1 MYLKNLTIRGFKS
14 FPRKTTLV
22 FEPGLTAIIGPNGSG
37 KSNIVDAILWVF
49 GEQNPRF
56 LRGLAMVDVVFA
68 GTETVPPASF
78 AEVTLVFDNSDGALP
93 VEQSEVAIKRRVTR
107 EGETAY
113 FINERACRLS
123 DVRDLVARAGLGDE
137 LPGIIPQ
144 NRLLDLIESNRSDVR
159 AIIEEASGLSYYRR
173 RRETALKRIVRVDD
187 RLAALRTVKAELDRE
202 LRPLKKQ
209 VDRMRRAGDLK
220 AALQEAWLTLALL
233 DLNELKARHE
243 ELVREAALLEGMLEE
258 VARKEHHLEQERLRL
273 ETLSATDADVARDEE
288 RVRKLR
294 ELEERV
300 RTFAALV
307 EEKGRA
313 VVEAFSRARQDIFS
327 LERRIG
333 ELEAERTELARQE
346 EQVRERLAGMSEE
359 RETLTREMDELR
371 ESRGAVI
378 ERLRKAEDE
387 HRRAL
392 EREQSARKTR
402 DERAFAARRLEE
414 EFTRIGARLD
424 EVAREKERAQREV
437 SSLEPRLP
445 ALAKRREEIEALRTR
460 RLEELKD
467 AENERA
473 LQRAR
478 IHELD
483 GRIAFLEKRLAELD
497 RERARFVED
506 GTVPLGVTLAKLE
519 GMTDDIARPLAAIL
533 GEAARAI
540 PLKMPDEADSIG
552 ETVEKAF
559 YIEEDSNRDEKASF
573 DTWEAVK
580 DEIPAAVARLFERY
594 RRVASVRD
602 AIERWMK
609 GERSG
614 YVTADGSRLTPEG
627 FILPPP
633 ATQDVL
639 ELERERHTLAEEL
652 EGARKERERLAAS
665 LVRLD
670 EEIGRLGD
678 ECGRL
683 ERESVAL
690 EQEMQAVERQIEDGK
705 ARVARFESER
715 LRLKNERSSIETQA
729 REAREQASRAEGDEA
744 QAREER
750 RVAGSA
756 VEEARAELAS
766 LDDTMRSMENRLS
779 TLEAIETEVSNQL
792 ASLVKR
798 TAKLEQEIAEA
809 QERRAS
815 LTPVLDAREQQ
826 RARIQRVFAAC
837 SGLEE
842 TISRRIREITLSRSG
857 EFERFEAYRREVAR
871 IMKESVELSNQK
883 EKLLT
888 RKQVIAT
895 QMVEVETRVRLK
907 TEEMFESTGYT
918 IERAVSEVNV
928 AGKDREHVRRE
939 YERLKR
945 EVEAVGEYNPLAERD
960 YERLKARSDYYARH
974 IADLESAAQNLRV
987 IIEEVDRRMVAT
999 FTDAF
1004 ERVRSEFKQM
1014 FVRMFGGGTADM
1026 VLENAD
1032 DPLEST
1038 IRITAQPPGKKLRR
1052 ISLLSGGEKSLVSLA
1067 VVFALTRVF
1076 KVPFLVLDEVEP
1088 ALDDLNLS
1096 RLIDLLR
1103 EIARETQVII
1113 ITHQARTIEVASVV
1127 YGVTMG
1133 KDGVSSV
1140 YGQRFSEQTGALA
1153 GASGP
1158 AGA

>member
-1 MYLKNLTIRGFKS
+1 
-14 FPRKTTLV
+14 
-22 FEPGLTAIIGPNGSG
+22 
-37 KSNIVDAILWVF
+37 
-49 GEQNPRF
+49 
-56 LRGLAMVDVVFA
+56 
-68 GTETVPPASF
+68 
-78 AEVTLVFDNSDGALP
+78 
-93 VEQSEVAIKRRVTR
+93 
-107 EGETAY
+107 
-113 FINERACRLS
+113 
-123 DVRDLVARAGLGDE
+123 
-137 LPGIIPQ
+137 
-144 NRLLDLIESNRSDVR
+144 
-159 AIIEEASGLSYYRR
+159 
-173 RRETALKRIVRVDD
+173 
-187 RLAALRTVKAELDRE
+187 
-202 LRPLKKQ
+202 
-209 VDRMRRAGDLK
+209 
-220 AALQEAWLTLALL
+220 
-233 DLNELKARHE
+233 
-243 ELVREAALLEGMLEE
+243 
-258 VARKEHHLEQERLRL
+258 
-273 ETLSATDADVARDEE
+273 
-288 RVRKLR
+288 
-294 ELEERV
+294 
-300 RTFAALV
+300 
-307 EEKGRA
+307 
-313 VVEAFSRARQDIFS
+313 
-327 LERRIG
+327 
-333 ELEAERTELARQE
+333 
-346 EQVRERLAGMSEE
+346 
-359 RETLTREMDELR
+359 
-371 ESRGAVI
+371 
-378 ERLRKAEDE
+378 
-387 HRRAL
+387 
-392 EREQSARKTR
+392 
-402 DERAFAARRLEE
+402 
-414 EFTRIGARLD
+414 
-424 EVAREKERAQREV
+424 
-437 SSLEPRLP
+437 
-445 ALAKRREEIEALRTR
+445 
-460 RLEELKD
+460 
-467 AENERA
+467 
-473 LQRAR
+473 
-478 IHELD
+478 
-483 GRIAFLEKRLAELD
+483 
-497 RERARFVED
+497 
-506 GTVPLGVTLAKLE
+506 
-519 GMTDDIARPLAAIL
+519 
-533 GEAARAI
+533 
-540 PLKMPDEADSIG
+540 
-552 ETVEKAF
+552 
-559 YIEEDSNRDEKASF
+559 
-573 DTWEAVK
+573 
-580 DEIPAAVARLFERY
+580 
-594 RRVASVRD
+594 
-602 AIERWMK
+602 MK

-633 ATQDVL
+633 ATRDVL
-639 ELERERHTLAEEL
+639 EVERERHTLAEEL
-652 EGARKERERLAAS
+652 EGARKEREHLAAS
-665 LVRLD
+665 LARLD

-690 EQEMQAVERQIEDGK
+690 EQEMQAIERQIEDWK
-705 ARVARFESER
+705 ARVARLESER
-715 LRLKNERSSIETQA
+715 LRLENERSSIEAQA
-729 REAREQASRAEGDEA
+729 RQAREQASRAEGDEA

-750 RVAGSA
+750 RQAGSA
-756 VEEARAELAS
+756 VEEARAELTS
-766 LDDTMRSMENRLS
+766 LDDTMRSIASRLS
-779 TLEAIETEVSNQL
+779 TLEAIETEVSSQL

-871 IMKESVELSNQK
+871 IMKESGELSNQK

-918 IERAVSEVNV
+918 IERAVSEIDV
-928 AGKDREHVRRE
+928 AGKDRELVRRE

-945 EVEAVGEYNPLAERD
+945 EFEAVGEYNPLAERD

-1014 FVRMFGGGTADM
+1014 FVRMFGGGNADM

-1096 RLIDLLR
+1096 RLIDILR

-1113 ITHQARTIEVASVV
+1113 ITHQARTIEAASVV

-1153 GASGP
+1153 STSEL